1 MTTITSPREAH
12 KAYGAIYGLPHL
24 DITGKRTP
32 EFLAF
37 LAGWLLAT
45 ADLIEDGIQRALDD
59 QEIPEGSIQNVGY
72 RACGRAILP
81 ASLPIGSRVALT
93 PALAYLSKY
102 GQIGFPGNRM
112 AFKHG
117 FEYGVAG
124 EKLRISDSTDEDF
137 MAGYQRGKLAL
148 DRDQIVLDTD
158 EGRKDEPIVITLVP
172 DMDFTDEEE
181 LDGSTDDA

>member
-59 QEIPEGSIQNVGY
+59 QEIPEGSIQNV
-72 RACGRAILP
+72 